1 MANDIS
7 GNLPISPGPITPGR
21 LQPPAVQP
29 TTEEGGSFQDLLVK
43 SLDQVNAMQQN
54 ADTAFQKLATGQT
67 DNVTEVL
74 NAVNKADLAF
84 KLLMQIRNQLVEAY
98 SEVEKMNI

>member
-7 GNLPISPGPITPGR
+7 GNLPIAPGPITPGR
-21 LQPPAVQP
+21 LQPPGPQTA
-29 TTEEGGSFQDLLVK
+29 EAGGSFKDLLVK
-43 SLDQVNAMQQN
+43 SLDQVNAMQQT
-54 ADTAFQKLATGQT
+54 ADTAFERLATGQT

-84 KLLMQIRNQLVEAY
+84 KLLMQIRNQLVDAY
-98 SEVEKMNI
+98 SEIDKMNI

>member
-7 GNLPISPGPITPGR
+7 GNLPIAPGPIMPGR
-21 LQPPAVQP
+21 LQPPGVQP
-29 TTEEGGSFQDLLVK
+29 PTEEGGSFKDLLVK